1 MSRITSKL
9 QVTIPKAVAQ
19 AYHLGPGSEVVFE
32 PAGDSIRVR
41 RPCRSEPDAKDGSQ
55 QWKLKLFDASTARQD
70 ARNHRALSA
79 LGGANG
85 TKKRGWTRDELY
97 TRGIPR

>member
-19 AYHLGPGSEVVFE
+19 AYHLAPGSEVVFE

-41 RPCRSEPDAKDGSQ
+41 RPARSEPAARADSR
-55 QWKLKLFDASTARQD
+55 QWKLKRFDASTARQQE
-70 ARNHRALSA
+70 RTPRVLSG
-79 LGGANG
+79 LRGTNG
-85 TKKRGWTRDELY
+85 SRKRGWTREELY
-97 TRGIPR
+97 TRGVPR